1 VCNAHRRAVVCG
13 YCSAQGGANVH
24 GERNAHGHAD
34 VSGGIAPLPSTQ
46 ALPSFSHPQTQ
57 ITRDAP
63 PPCRCGVSY
72 PYVKKFLKK
81 ITLRG
86 RRRDKTPA
94 FREMRRQS
102 SVAPLHAHGVTR
114 CPLTQPPPEPLP
126 SVAGVGKNNSKHCQD
141 YRLLWLRRNTEIH

>member
-1 VCNAHRRAVVCG
+1 VQRSQACSRLWVLQRSRGCKRAWGAQHSWARRHLWGHRSSPQHAG
-13 YCSAQGGANVH
+13 SAFLLPPAGID
-24 GERNAHGHAD
+24 HARCPAAMQ
-34 VSGGIAPLPSTQ
+34 VRSQLP
-46 ALPSFSHPQTQ
+46 
-57 ITRDAP
+57 IR
-63 PPCRCGVSY
+63 
-72 PYVKKFLKK
+72 KKILKK

-86 RRRDKTPA
+86 RRRDKTPV